1 MMRTPSVDVAAQQS
15 FCPECGAP
23 VPLRGTAVTAVCEYC
38 GSTIVR
44 TDVDLRLVGRVSAI
58 VDNGS
63 PIVLGSR
70 GRHRG
75 LPFEVA
81 GRLQVQYQR
90 GAWNEWFLTFSDG
103 TVGWLADA
111 LGQFAIVRPREVKI
125 VAGRV
130 PTHEH
135 VQVGATLTIDGI
147 PLVVVDRRAATYR
160 GSEGILPFV
169 AEPGLVFFSVDLR
182 GPGGEFVS
190 LDYGTRGDHSYPVP
204 YFGGSVDLHDLGL
217 FPLRRFQGWQ
227 PPAAPQQPRGRTA

>member
-1 MMRTPSVDVAAQQS
+1 MQAPTVDAPPQQS

-75 LPFEVA
+75 VPFEIA

-90 GAWNEWFLTFSDG
+90 GAWNEWFVTFSDG
-103 TVGWLADA
+103 TIGWLADA
-111 LGQFAIVRPREVKI
+111 LGQFAIVRPRDPKI
-125 VAGRV
+125 TGGRV
-130 PTHEH
+130 PPHAH
-135 VQVGATLTIDGI
+135 CQVGSTLAIDGI
-147 PLVVVDRRAATYR
+147 QLVVTDRRAAQYR
-160 GSEGILPFV
+160 GSEGVLPFV
-169 AEPGLVFFSVDLR
+169 AEPGLTFFSVDLR

-190 LDYGTRGDHSYPVP
+190 LDYGTRGDHNYPVP
-204 YFGGSVDLHDLGL
+204 YFGGSVELGDLGL
-217 FPLRRFQGWQ
+217 HPLRRFQGWQ
-227 PPAAPQQPRGRTA
+227 PPSPTGQPRART